1 MTLLLLF
8 WRHKNEYENEL
19 GKYLN
24 EVINRL
30 YNDVFVDCDDAEDT
44 AYKYQDVIVKN
55 YNNDVDVEDCA
66 KEIEILDGDVAF
78 VKV

>member
-1 MTLLLLF
+1 MNTKMN
-8 WRHKNEYENEL
+8 WEQ
-19 GKYLN
+19 YLN

-30 YNDVFVDCDDAEDT
+30 YNDVFLYSYDAEDT

>member
-1 MTLLLLF
+1 MNTKMT
-8 WRHKNEYENEL
+8 WE
-19 GKYLN
+19 KYLK

-30 YNDVFVDCDDAEDT
+30 YNDVFVDCDDAEDA

-66 KEIEILDGDVAF
+66 KEIEINKLTDWLYF
-78 VKV
+78 VSKK

>member
-1 MTLLLLF
+1 MI
-8 WRHKNEYENEL
+8 WE
-19 GKYLN
+19 KYLK
-24 EVINRL
+24 EVINCL
-30 YNDVFVDCDDAEDT
+30 FNEIFVAYDAAEDT

>member
-1 MTLLLLF
+1 MLF
-8 WRHKNEYENEL
+8 WRHKNEYENDL
-19 GKYLN
+19 GLN

-30 YNDVFVDCDDAEDT
+30 YNDVFADCDDAEDT

-66 KEIEILDGDVAF
+66 KEIKILLTM
-78 VKV
+78 

>member
-1 MTLLLLF
+1 MTSS
-8 WRHKNEYENEL
+8 WT
-19 GKYLN
+19 
-24 EVINRL
+24 
-30 YNDVFVDCDDAEDT
+30 DCDDAEDT

>member
-1 MTLLLLF
+1 MTSS
-8 WRHKNEYENEL
+8 WT
-19 GKYLN
+19 
-24 EVINRL
+24 
-30 YNDVFVDCDDAEDT
+30 DCDDAEDT

-55 YNNDVDVEDCA
+55 CNNDVDVEDCA